1 MRLLLGLACI
11 SSSSTGPVHPSVTE
25 VAPAAVPTSHWE
37 LDLDLQMEWLAPGV
51 WRHVS
56 WQTLDSGLRYPSNG
70 LLIEEED
77 QVLLIDTAWGE
88 RSTEALL
95 KWSERNLGRPVSAVF
110 STHWHDD
117 RLGGAAVLQTMG
129 VPFYAHPLTVS
140 AAKARRLPEPQAIE
154 DLQPGQAATWF
165 GLEIFYPGPG
175 HTADNTM
182 VWVPQAKL
190 LVGGCAV
197 RSEQAG
203 GMGNTGDAVLSEWSA
218 SLERAKER
226 YPHAERV
233 LPGHGDLGNLSL
245 LAHTQ
250 ALLDQGSQAPAH

>member
-1 MRLLLGLACI
+1 MLLLIGLACI
-11 SSSSTGPVHPSVTE
+11 GSSSTGRGSPAVPE
-25 VAPAAVPTSHWE
+25 VAPAAVPTSHWD
-37 LDLDLQMEWLAPGV
+37 LDLDLQMESLAPGV

-56 WQTLDSGLRYPSNG
+56 WQTLDSGQRYPSNG
-70 LLIEEED
+70 LLIEQKD

-88 RSTEALL
+88 RSTLALL

-129 VPFYAHPLTVS
+129 VPFYAHPLTVA
-140 AAKARRLPEPQAIE
+140 AAKERRLPEPQAIE

-165 GLEIFYPGPG
+165 GLEVFYPGPG

-182 VWVPQAKL
+182 VWVPQAQL

-197 RSEQAG
+197 RSAHAD
-203 GMGNTGDAVLSEWSA
+203 GMGNTGDAVLSEWSG
-218 SLERAKER
+218 SLERAKQR
-226 YPHAERV
+226 YPQAERV
-233 LPGHGDLGNLSL
+233 LPGHGELGDLSL

-250 ALLDQGSQAPAH
+250 TLLARESDTPSD